1 MNRSRRTYARCV
13 WCSSATHDLLSCR
26 AGTSVSVLPASLSLN
41 NKLAVAQHAALT
53 SAWSCVCTSGSEML
67 LKLTMYC
74 LRTIRTVFLSLPFA
88 CFRFVLI
95 TLMIIPTTMCLFT
108 RFLRQTTTFVKIQ
121 RNKSIYTAESRHT
134 ENTLIN
140 TKQIV
145 HYCYSRQCRMMKN
158 HCHFCILILAL
169 AHLFAN
175 KFSIL
180 DCPVFSTP
188 AYCSRI
194 FRSRIFSRPLYHKCK
209 STAVFHSEVNT
220 PHGLLAGCS
229 TALERCYRPECTAV
243 IALSVRF
250 HRSLGLIS
258 V

>member
-1 MNRSRRTYARCV
+1 M
-13 WCSSATHDLLSCR
+13 LM
-26 AGTSVSVLPASLSLN
+26 SVR
-41 NKLAVAQHAALT
+41 HI
-53 SAWSCVCTSGSEML
+53 GSEML
-67 LKLTMYC
+67 LKLTMLSTDY
-74 LRTIRTVFLSLPFA
+74 TYSVFVTAF
-88 CFRFVLI
+88 CIFRFILI

-188 AYCSRI
+188 VCCSRI
-194 FRSRIFSRPLYHKCK
+194 FRSRIFSRPPLYHKCK

-243 IALSVRF
+243 IALYVRF